1 MEIVLIVL
9 GIVAVAGLVSTTLRM
24 RSSRRSVRRSG
35 AAQWRGSAGAAAR
48 SGRGRIAAV
57 AAPVAVAT
65 ASSGGTAVQD
75 PPRTRVD
82 EDGGDDA
89 REWRDPPR
97 PAPAVDRARPAE
109 TPAA

>member
-9 GIVAVAGLVSTTLRM
+9 GIVALAGLVSTTLRM
-24 RSSRRSVRRSG
+24 RSSRRNVRRSG

-48 SGRGRIAAV
+48 SGRGRFAAA
-57 AAPVAVAT
+57 AAPVAT

-82 EDGGDDA
+82 EDAWDDDL
-89 REWRDPPR
+89 EWTDDLQA
-97 PAPAVDRARPAE
+97 APAIGRE
-109 TPAA
+109 